1 MNSKEKMLESA
12 IKALVIKDI
21 FLKENNATAI
31 SNNFVI
37 DEFSVANFSRRV
49 DLIHSRN
56 DKIFAYEIKSEFDS
70 LSRLKG
76 QVDEYLTHFDKV
88 TVVAAP
94 RHIDKALLL
103 TPKHVA
109 VWEVADSK
117 LKIVR
122 RGKILPITDKM
133 KFIRMMTLIE
143 LLSLAKKS
151 NIEIKDK
158 KRKIVE
164 LSLLSIPTKYL
175 REEAINNLKIRY
187 SKRELNYY
195 DANNYNNYGQS
206 GKAEPRKKI
215 LQTRNIDSLIHAIE
229 KL

>member
-1 MNSKEKMLESA
+1 MNSQEKMLESA
-12 IKALVIKDI
+12 IKALVVKNI
-21 FLKENNATAI
+21 FLKENNDSAT

-49 DLIHSRN
+49 DLIHLRKN
-56 DKIFAYEIKSEFDS
+56 KIFAYEIKSEFDS

-94 RHIDKALLL
+94 HHIDKILLL

-109 VWEVADSK
+109 VWEVVGSK

-122 RGKILPITDKM
+122 RGKISPITDKM
-133 KFIRMMTLIE
+133 KFIRMMTLVE

-158 KRKIVE
+158 KRKTVE
-164 LSLLSIPTKYL
+164 LSLLSIPIKHL
-175 REEAINNLKIRY
+175 REEVINNLKKRY
-187 SKRELNYY
+187 SKRKINYY
-195 DANNYNNYGQS
+195 DTYNYNKYGQS
-206 GKAEPRKKI
+206 SKTELRKKT
-215 LQTRNIDSLIHAIE
+215 LQVRNIDSLINAIE

>member
-12 IKALVIKDI
+12 IKALVIKNI
-21 FLKENNATAI
+21 FLKVNNVETI
-31 SNNFVI
+31 SNDFII

-49 DLIHSRN
+49 DLIHSKN
-56 DKIFAYEIKSEFDS
+56 NQLFAYEIKSEFDS
-70 LSRLKG
+70 LARLQG

-109 VWEVADSK
+109 VWEVAGNK

-122 RGKILPITDKM
+122 RGKTTPITDKM

-151 NIEIKDK
+151 KIEIKDK

-164 LSLLSIPTKYL
+164 LSLLSIPTKCL
-175 REEAINNLKIRY
+175 REEAINNLRKRY
-187 SKRELNYY
+187 SKRDMNYY
-195 DANNYNNYGQS
+195 DIYNYYKYGQS
-206 GKAEPRKKI
+206 SNAEPRKKS
-215 LQTRNIDSLIHAIE
+215 LQVRNIDSLIHAIE

>member
-12 IKALVIKDI
+12 IKALVIKNI
-21 FLKENNATAI
+21 FQKENNATAI

-103 TPKHVA
+103 TPKNVA
-109 VWEVADSK
+109 VWEVAGSK

>member
-21 FLKENNATAI
+21 FLKENNATVI
-31 SNNFVI
+31 SKNFVI

-103 TPKHVA
+103 TQKHFA
-109 VWEVADSK
+109 VWEVAGSN

-143 LLSLAKKS
+143 LLSLAKKL

-158 KRKIVE
+158 KRKTVE

-175 REEAINNLKIRY
+175 RKEAINNLKKRY
-187 SKRELNYY
+187 SKREINY
-195 DANNYNNYGQS
+195 
-206 GKAEPRKKI
+206 
-215 LQTRNIDSLIHAIE
+215 
-229 KL
+229 

>member
-1 MNSKEKMLESA
+1 MNSREKMLESA
-12 IKALVIKDI
+12 IKALVINHI
-21 FLKENNATAI
+21 FLKENNVATIATDFI
-31 SNNFVI
+31 I

-49 DLIHSRN
+49 DLIHSKN
-56 DKIFAYEIKSEFDS
+56 NQIFAYEIKSEFDS
-70 LSRLKG
+70 LARLKG
-76 QVDEYLTHFDKV
+76 QVDEYITHFDKV
-88 TVVAAP
+88 TVVTAP

-109 VWEVADSK
+109 VWEVTGNK
-117 LKIVR
+117 LKVVR
-122 RGKILPITDKM
+122 RGKISPITDKM

-143 LLSLAKKS
+143 LLSLAKKL

-175 REEAINNLKIRY
+175 REEAINSLKKRY
-187 SKRELNYY
+187 SKRGINYY
-195 DANNYNNYGQS
+195 DTYNYNKYGQS
-206 GKAEPRKKI
+206 SNVEPRKK
-215 LQTRNIDSLIHAIE
+215 LLPVRNIDSLIHAIE